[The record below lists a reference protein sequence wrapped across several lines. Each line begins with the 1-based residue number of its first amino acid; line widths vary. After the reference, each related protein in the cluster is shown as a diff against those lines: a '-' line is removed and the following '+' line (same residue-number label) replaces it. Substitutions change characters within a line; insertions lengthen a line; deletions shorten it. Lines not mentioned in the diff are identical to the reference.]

1 MIPREPTDPFLPRLT
16 GYEVQ
21 RVPAFRA
28 VKPYAC
34 PGCPQPIPAG
44 QGHVV
49 AWPVGTVDDRRH
61 WHRHCWR
68 LAVRRGRIA

>member
-1 MIPREPTDPFLPRLT
+1 VIPPRPEDPFLPRMV

-21 RVPAFRA
+21 RVPSYRA
-28 VKPYAC
+28 VKAYTC
-34 PGCPQPIPAG
+34 PGCPQTVPVR

-49 AWPVGTVDDRRH
+49 VWPVGLVDDRRH
-61 WHRHCWR
+61 WHLHCWR